1 MPYKNKDEQ
10 RVFQKEWLR
19 DRKKRFFKDKKCKKC
34 GSNKNLT
41 LHHRDPSKKID
52 HHIWSWAPERFW
64 AEVKKCD
71 VLCEKCHEEKNI
83 KDNRKRENDK
93 NK

>member
-10 RVFQKEWLR
+10 RTFQKEWLR
-19 DRKKRFFKDKKCKKC
+19 NRRKRFFSGKKCKRC
-34 GSNKNLT
+34 GSTSNLT
-41 LHHRDPSKKID
+41 LHHRDHDKKVD

-71 VLCEKCHEEKNI
+71 VLCNSCHEKQNSKEN
-83 KDNRKRENDK
+83 KDRASKK
-93 NK
+93 

>member
-19 DRKKRFFKDKKCKKC
+19 DRRKRFFKGKKCKKC
-34 GSNKNLT
+34 GGTKNLT
-41 LHHRDPSKKID
+41 LHHKDPSKKID

-64 AEVKKCD
+64 AEIKKCD